1 MLACRSGSLS
11 AVCPCVP
18 SGVCILSKDYGFV
31 SAADFYAKQIVV
43 YRTCMCER
51 VCVREGVFEKRL
63 KRNQKKWGGG
73 LGGGV
78 GREDSAQRG
87 KPPCFRARCEVATLL
102 ADNRLSAISAERHQ
116 WIFLVCRW
124 GGAQPS
130 QMQPNAV
137 AGKLSR
143 TIVK

>member
-63 KRNQKKWGGG
+63 KRNKKKKMGCGVWGEWDGKTVLKEESLRVFVHAVKLRRCWLTIDCLRSVPSSISG
-73 LGGGV
+73 FFLCV
-78 GREDSAQRG
+78 GWEEPNRVRCNRMPLQENFHAQ
-87 KPPCFRARCEVATLL
+87 
-102 ADNRLSAISAERHQ
+102 
-116 WIFLVCRW
+116 
-124 GGAQPS
+124 
-130 QMQPNAV
+130 
-137 AGKLSR
+137 
-143 TIVK
+143 

>member
-1 MLACRSGSLS
+1 
-11 AVCPCVP
+11 
-18 SGVCILSKDYGFV
+18 
-31 SAADFYAKQIVV
+31 
-43 YRTCMCER
+43 MCER
-51 VCVREGVFEKRL
+51 LCVREGVFEKRL
-63 KRNQKKWGGG
+63 KRNKKNGVGGV
-73 LGGGV
+73 GGV

-102 ADNRLSAISAERHQ
+102 ADNRLSAISAEQHQ

>member
-11 AVCPCVP
+11 AVCPRVP

-63 KRNQKKWGGG
+63 KRNKKKNGVRGV
-73 LGGGV
+73 GGV

-102 ADNRLSAISAERHQ
+102 ADNRLSAISAEQHQ
-116 WIFLVCRW
+116 WIFFVCRL